1 MAFEDV
7 LADFIVAAEPG
18 SLGSDVVDAVV
29 TQVAD
34 CVGVTVAGAAHPAGA
49 LVHALT
55 QDFASRPQARLIGG
69 GGAAAVAD
77 AAWANGCTA
86 HLLDFDDTGFS
97 HPTAC
102 IMPGVLAVGEW
113 IGASGRQVVTA
124 MAVGYEVFERL
135 AVCARPEEHLLRQRG
150 LHPTAV
156 WAGPAV
162 AAAASWL
169 LELDCDTTRT
179 ALGLST
185 GAASGVSQSFGT
197 WAKGLTAG
205 NAARAGV
212 MAALLASRGYRGD
225 DNAISGPY
233 GLFHALVGDGV
244 YDLDVGLHGLGEG
257 WAIADPGL
265 SIKPYPACT
274 STLRAVDAM
283 LEIAALPD
291 YRFDAIASI
300 TIDVHPDLL
309 HTLRYISP
317 VDGFQGKFSLDYTVA
332 AAALDSALTLD
343 SFTDASAQRPEL
355 RALLART
362 HFRRHPEWPL
372 SRRME
377 TGVTVEMSD
386 GSVVQRAVA
395 AFRGSRGN
403 PLRFDEIVGKFVT
416 CVATVFSPEQSER
429 AAQAWFELDAAPNI
443 RGLLD
448 SVVVETQVV
457 SER

>member
-7 LADFIVAAEPG
+7 LADFIVATDAR
-18 SLGSDVVDAVV
+18 SLNADVVGAVV

-34 CVGVTVAGAAHPAGA
+34 CVGVTVAGAAHPAGVM
-49 LVHALT
+49 VHSLM

-69 GGAAAVAD
+69 QGAASVAD

-102 IMPGVLAVGEW
+102 ILPGVLAVGEW
-113 IGASGRQVVTA
+113 IGVAGRQVVAA
-124 MAVGYEVFERL
+124 MAIGYEVFERL
-135 AVCARPEEHLLRQRG
+135 AVSARPKEHLLRQRG

-169 LELDCDTTRT
+169 LELDRDTTRT
-179 ALGLST
+179 ALSLST
-185 GAASGVSQSFGT
+185 GAAAGLSQSFGT

-212 MAALLASRGYRGD
+212 MAALLAGRGFRGD
-225 DNAISGPY
+225 DHSLSGPY
-233 GLFHALVGDGV
+233 GLFHALVGEGA
-244 YDLDVGLHGLGEG
+244 YDLDVGLTGLGDG

-283 LEIAALPD
+283 LEITTLPE
-291 YRFDAIASI
+291 YRSDAVAKIV
-300 TIDVHPDLL
+300 IDVHPDLL
-309 HTLRYISP
+309 HTLRYIAP
-317 VDGFQGKFSLDYTVA
+317 AEGFRGKFSLDYTVA
-332 AAALDSALTLD
+332 AAALDSALNLD
-343 SFTDASAQRPEL
+343 SFTDASAQRPEF
-355 RALLART
+355 RAMLERT
-362 HFRRHPEWPL
+362 EFRRHPEWPIA
-372 SRRME
+372 RRME
-377 TGVTVEMSD
+377 TSVTVEMSN
-386 GSVVQRAVA
+386 GSTVERTVA
-395 AFRGSRGN
+395 HFRGSRGN
-403 PLRFDEIVGKFVT
+403 PLSADEIVAKFVT
-416 CVATVFSPEQSER
+416 CVSTVFSPEQSER
-429 AAQAWFELDAAPNI
+429 AAQAWFELDTTPSV